1 MLKGQLGIFGIRN
14 PYFWH
19 KKSPALM
26 VDSRGFV
33 WLNHNLSEMLIN
45 LWQLGKKRGFL
56 SFFGLPPVI
65 IHFNVVFSFI
75 NQPFGGTLPFMETP
89 I

>member
-1 MLKGQLGIFGIRN
+1 
-14 PYFWH
+14 
-19 KKSPALM
+19 M